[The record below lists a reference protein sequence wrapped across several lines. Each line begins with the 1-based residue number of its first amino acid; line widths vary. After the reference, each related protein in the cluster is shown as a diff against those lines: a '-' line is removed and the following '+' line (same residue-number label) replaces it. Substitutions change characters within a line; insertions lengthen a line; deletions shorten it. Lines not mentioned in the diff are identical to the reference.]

1 MGGRRRRFLAV
12 AGLAAGLAVFLAVTA
27 PRVDQ
32 EVDATLRRTGGV
44 CLELERW
51 TLLGWTTVGQ
61 THSVEDMRR
70 SVWRPVVPDP
80 PCALVPERDYLV
92 RVFAEPPGIYRLCG
106 LADDK
111 GCVQFRRVA
120 P

>member
-1 MGGRRRRFLAV
+1 MGGRGRRLLAV
-12 AGLAAGLAVFLAVTA
+12 AGFAAGLAVLLALTA

-32 EVDATLRRTGGV
+32 EVDAAIRRTGGV

-61 THSVEDMRR
+61 THSVQDMRR
-70 SVWRPVVPDP
+70 SQWRPALADP
-80 PCALVPERDYLV
+80 PCASVPERDYLV

-106 LADDK
+106 LADDN
-111 GCVQFRRVA
+111 GCLRFRRVV